1 MQGISARLHRRW
13 VQRWVQAGLDFLFP
27 PRCVGC
33 GEPGADWCEACQSG
47 LRRLTGDLCPL
58 CGAPR
63 LGRKSCPACR
73 AAAPPLITRS
83 YAHYEGALTRAI
95 LHLKYRP
102 NPRLAARMA
111 AWLAEVARRENW
123 KPTLVVPVPLSAR
136 RLRRRGYNQMDL
148 VAGALARLLDVPMGS
163 GALSRIRETRS
174 QVGLDP
180 AGRRRNVEGA
190 FEARRDDVEGSVVL
204 LVDDLFTTGAT
215 LAACAAALHEAGS
228 GEVYG
233 LTIGRASSGR
243 RPRSN

>member
-1 MQGISARLHRRW
+1 MEGMSARLQRRW
-13 VQRWVQAGLDFLFP
+13 VQRWLQAGLDFLFP

-33 GEPGADWCEACQSG
+33 GGPGTDWCEACQSG

-63 LGRKSCPACR
+63 LGRKACPACR
-73 AAAPPLITRS
+73 VSAPPLITRS

-102 NPRLAARMA
+102 NPRLSARMA
-111 AWLAEVARRENW
+111 TWLAEVCRRESW
-123 KPTLVVPVPLSAR
+123 RPELVVPVPLSAR

-148 VAGALARLLDVPMGS
+148 VAGALAELLDVPLGA
-163 GALSRIRETRS
+163 GALSRVRETRS

-190 FEARRDDVEGSVVL
+190 FEACRDDVQGRAVL
-204 LVDDLFTTGAT
+204 VVDDLFTTGAT
-215 LAACAAALHEAGS
+215 LAACAAALREAGS
-228 GEVYG
+228 GDVYG

-243 RPRSN
+243 TPRST

>member
-1 MQGISARLHRRW
+1 
-13 VQRWVQAGLDFLFP
+13 
-27 PRCVGC
+27 
-33 GEPGADWCEACQSG
+33 
-47 LRRLTGDLCPL
+47 
-58 CGAPR
+58 
-63 LGRKSCPACR
+63 
-73 AAAPPLITRS
+73 
-83 YAHYEGALTRAI
+83 
-95 LHLKYRP
+95 
-102 NPRLAARMA
+102 MA